1 MKNPCSPHL
10 FPITRLRTIVVCLSA
25 LLWNIALPF
34 SAQSLP
40 SSTKS
45 TTEQWNPH
53 RNYACQIKRFRVLTW
68 NVENLFDTLHDEGFH
83 DEEFLPSSPRNWTS
97 RRYWYKQ
104 GAIARTLVAAAE
116 MQPID
121 LIGLCEI
128 ENDSVIHHL
137 CRRTRLARLGYEYIV
152 TRSRDQRGVDVALLY
167 QTTSL
172 SLIAHQSLRVPYN
185 VANERPTRDILH
197 VTFRTIIGDT
207 LDVFLAH
214 FPSRLGGAAFSS
226 PYRERTAQLI
236 AHTADSI
243 SHIRSH
249 PYLIAL
255 GDFNDEPS
263 DPSIVQVL
271 SPYFYPLTTH
281 ATAYPPTDLR
291 TSSTG
296 HESSESTF
304 AEGSTQV
311 RQQSSSTFNNNEV
324 KGTYFFRHQ
333 WSRIDQILVSPS
345 FISHHRPTTQSQAQK
360 HHFITQPSS
369 DIHIFAPSF
378 LLEYSKTGDLH
389 PRRTYLGTYY
399 HGGTSDH
406 LPLFADFWY

>member
-1 MKNPCSPHL
+1 MKLKTTQS
-10 FPITRLRTIVVCLSA
+10 FTI
-25 LLWNIALPF
+25 F
-34 SAQSLP
+34 S
-40 SSTKS
+40 
-45 TTEQWNPH
+45 
-53 RNYACQIKRFRVLTW
+53 
-68 NVENLFDTLHDEGFH
+68 
-83 DEEFLPSSPRNWTS
+83 
-97 RRYWYKQ
+97 
-104 GAIARTLVAAAE
+104 
-116 MQPID
+116 
-121 LIGLCEI
+121 
-128 ENDSVIHHL
+128 
-137 CRRTRLARLGYEYIV
+137 RRTRLARLGYEYIV

-172 SLIAHQSLRVPYN
+172 SLIAHQSLRVPYD
-185 VANERPTRDILH
+185 VTNERPTRDILYA
-197 VTFRTIIGDT
+197 TFRTTFGDT

-263 DPSIVQVL
+263 DPSIARVL

-281 ATAYPPTDLR
+281 ATAYPPTDLP
-291 TSSTG
+291 TSSAG
-296 HESSESTF
+296 RKSSENTF
-304 AEGSTQV
+304 AEGSTQA

-345 FISHHRPTTQSQAQK
+345 FISQDRSASSPLHTPQHAKKIQ
-360 HHFITQPSS
+360 FITHPSR

-378 LLEYSKTGDLH
+378 LLEYSKTGELH

-399 HGGTSDH
+399 HGGISDH